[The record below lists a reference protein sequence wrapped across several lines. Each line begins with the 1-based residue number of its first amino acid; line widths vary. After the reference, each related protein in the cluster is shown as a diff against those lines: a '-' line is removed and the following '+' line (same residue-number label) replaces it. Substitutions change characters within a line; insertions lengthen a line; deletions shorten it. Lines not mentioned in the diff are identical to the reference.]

1 VNPASPKHSDYDV
14 VIAGGA
20 LAGAAT
26 AILLLR
32 EQPQLRILIL
42 EKSSAFG
49 RRVGEA
55 TVEISG
61 YFLCRVLRLTQYLNE
76 AHLVK
81 QGMRFWFTNE
91 GAQTLAD
98 CSEIGGKYL
107 SRVAAFQ
114 VDRAALDEEVLKRA
128 AELGAEVL
136 RPASAGK
143 IQLNPGGKQ
152 MVEVKIPQGN
162 IEHRTANAEH
172 PSASSD
178 VPTSNSPLTRTVS
191 ARWFVD
197 ASGVAAVL
205 ARQEGWL
212 RPNSEHPTTAVWARW
227 TGVKDW
233 DGPELAKKFPEW
245 ADACFGMRATA
256 TNHLVGP
263 GWWAWIIPLKGG
275 DVSVGLVFDQRLMT
289 WPEGG
294 SLGQRLKDFLV
305 KHPVGREMMADAQ
318 WREGDVHWR
327 KNLPYYSTTYAGDG
341 FALVGDAGAFID
353 PFYSPGMD
361 WVSFTS
367 WSSAQLILA
376 QQRGEEMAPLVAKHN
391 QGFSRSYSRWFAAI
405 YKDKYEYIGDFEL
418 MRIAF
423 QLDLG
428 LYYLGVASQPFKLGT
443 KALMDPVFSTTPSV
457 PFFHFMKF
465 YNRRLARIA
474 RARRRRGVWGRSN
487 DCRRY
492 LVPGFTFSPKCMGP
506 ILRAVAGWAWLEVCE
521 GWRSWFEPELKSEP
535 AQPAASAVQAAP

>member
-1 VNPASPKHSDYDV
+1 VNSSAPERFDYDV

-32 EQPQLRILIL
+32 ERPQLRVLIL
-42 EKSSAFG
+42 EKSTVFG

-55 TVEISG
+55 TVEVSG
-61 YFLCRVLRLTQYLNE
+61 YFLCRVLGLTQYLNE
-76 AHLVK
+76 SHLVK

-91 GAQTLAD
+91 RAQTLPD

-128 AELGAEVL
+128 AALGAEVW

-152 MVEVKIPQGN
+152 VVEVKIADGN
-162 IEHRTANAEH
+162 N
-172 PSASSD
+172 PNQ
-178 VPTSNSPLTRTVS
+178 PPGLKTVS
-191 ARWFVD
+191 ARWVVD

-212 RPNSEHPTTAVWARW
+212 KPNTEHPTTAVWARW

-233 DGPELAKKFPEW
+233 DGAELSQKYPDW
-245 ADACFGMRATA
+245 AQACFGVRATA

-275 DVSVGLVFDQRLMT
+275 DVSVGVVFDQRMME

-305 KHPVGREMMADAQ
+305 KHPVGREIMGEAQ
-318 WREGDVHWR
+318 WLEGDVHWR
-327 KNLPYYSTTYAGDG
+327 KNLPYYSSTFAGDG
-341 FALVGDAGAFID
+341 FVLVGDAGAFID

-361 WVSFTS
+361 WVSFTC
-367 WSSAQLILA
+367 WSSAQLIMA
-376 QQRGEEMAPLVAKHN
+376 QQRGEDMAPLITKHN
-391 QGFSRSYSRWFAAI
+391 ESFTRSYSRWFAAI
-405 YKDKYEYIGDFEL
+405 YKDKYEYMGDFEL
-418 MRIAF
+418 MRVAF

-428 LYYLGVASQPFKLGT
+428 LYYMGVASQPFKMGT
-443 KALMDPVFSTTPSV
+443 KALMEPVFSTSPSV
-457 PFFHFMKF
+457 PFFYFMCF
-465 YNRRLARIA
+465 YNRRLASIA
-474 RARRRRGVWGRSN
+474 RARKRRGVWGRAN
-487 DCRRY
+487 DSRRF
-492 LVPGFTFSPKCMGP
+492 LVPGFTFSPKTAGP
-506 ILRAVAGWAWLEVCE
+506 ILKAMAGWFWLELRE
-521 GWRSWFEPELKSEP
+521 GWRSWFASQPKSQQQQRATSATA
-535 AQPAASAVQAAP
+535 AQATP